1 MVCELIHTDTEDKMK
16 EALKNIVDTFHRYN
30 SNDIAAQSFGLNADT
45 VYDALVAAP
54 SFTPFKLEMDKNCKV
69 TLLKEGAYLAGYL
82 VEKDGLRIAWIKIGS
97 SASNLIDHLAV
108 CAELSFKRMIFIGA
122 AGGLKEGFHPGDVY
136 TPSYSVSGSC
146 ADAWLLKSSIRES
159 MLFTKVYPDMAYTD
173 RVIDT
178 GKQKG
183 YDIKKA
189 SVFCTPS
196 IALEYS
202 HLDEIRSFDTDLIE
216 METSSFYLMRDL
228 FELPGIA
235 LLVISDNSAS
245 GVALVGR
252 TEEEQRRYEYGQK
265 VVLPDMILTLAAD

>member
-1 MVCELIHTDTEDKMK
+1 MKEELIKIAD
-16 EALKNIVDTFHRYN
+16 AFHRYN
-30 SNDIAAQSFGLNADT
+30 SNDIAAQSFGLSADE
-45 VYDALVAAP
+45 VYDALVVAP
-54 SFTPFKLEMDKNCKV
+54 SFTPYKLEMEKSCKV

-82 VEKDGLRIAWIKIGS
+82 VEKDGLKIAWIKIGS

-108 CAELSFKRMIFIGA
+108 CTELSFKRMIFIGA
-122 AGGLKEGFHPGDVY
+122 AGGLKKGFHPGDVC
-136 TPSYSVSGSC
+136 TPSWSVSGSY
-146 ADAWLLKSSIRES
+146 ADAWLMKSSIREN
-159 MLFTKVYPDMAYTD
+159 MLFTKVYPDMEYTD
-173 RVIDT
+173 RVIDK
-178 GKQKG
+178 GRQKG

-252 TEEEQRRYEYGQK
+252 TENEQLRYDYGRK
-265 VVLPDMILTLAAD
+265 VVLPDMILALAADRN